1 MHWKNQTR
9 IWGVHT
15 KHVSVW
21 VFQGVWNIQ
30 HSLFKGCIL
39 ETAGL
44 LGFEP
49 PEDKKYQCL
58 IKKNLTQKLNLF
70 RKTNTIF
77 QTGPSPLMII
87 ELVSI

>member
-1 MHWKNQTR
+1 MLNALEKPNTNPQS
-9 IWGVHT
+9 IHT

-39 ETAGL
+39 KTEGL

-49 PEDKKYQCL
+49 PERIKKYQSL
-58 IKKNLTQKLNLF
+58 IKKN
-70 RKTNTIF
+70 
-77 QTGPSPLMII
+77 
-87 ELVSI
+87 

>member
-39 ETAGL
+39 KTAGL